1 MPPIHRKALSGR
13 SAHDPASIKRPVAPC
28 CGRRGGRQNLA
39 NGAFRFRKLTRPIN
53 RRDENMLNH
62 YGKDGAPLDA
72 LAPEDDWDLPQ
83 PPRQPPRREDL
94 PPPPIKHEQSP
105 ASGEIARPVIENVP
119 SRLPSQRGLDRCPA
133 FMVRSALFRAGR
145 IVLGVS
151 HDGPVKGQ
159 GSYDLTLSGER
170 LYMRDKQVWQAVIS
184 IVKRAPRHDI
194 PIRIELAAIATLM
207 GSSDHCGGALRR
219 IWQSVE
225 RLSRAAIQVK
235 LSDGQVHEGKLLS
248 AAYRQEKKY
257 FVELDMQWMAAAMCL
272 DYQFKI
278 DCERRNGLATSLAQ
292 WLHDFLSTH
301 QSSPGLSVGYL
312 RSLCGFDGQNR
323 KFPAAIRTALSELK
337 ISAAALVAD
346 FEIIKNGRSSD
357 AWTVVIVRGPEQP
370 SFSGP
375 SSPKAFDGMESLC
388 IPKCR
393 RVAL

>member
-1 MPPIHRKALSGR
+1 MQH
-13 SAHDPASIKRPVAPC
+13 
-28 CGRRGGRQNLA
+28 LA
-39 NGAFRFRKLTRPIN
+39 NGAFRFRKLPRPIN

-119 SRLPSQRGLDRCPA
+119 SRLPSQRGPDRCPA

-159 GSYDLTLSGER
+159 GSYDLTLSGEQ

-184 IVKRAPRHDI
+184 IVKRAPRHDV

-278 DCERRNGLATSLAQ
+278 DCERRNGLVTTLAK

-301 QSSPGLSVGYL
+301 KSSPPLSLGYL
-312 RSLCGFDGQNR
+312 RELCGFEGQKRN
-323 KFPAAIRTALSELK
+323 FPSTILAALLDLQT
-337 ISAAALVAD
+337 SAPALVAS
-346 FEIIKNGRSSD
+346 FEILKKGRSSD
-357 AWTVVIVRGPEQP
+357 AWTVAIVRGPELP
-370 SFSGP
+370 SFAGP
-375 SSPKAFDGMESLC
+375 KILQVPDKSKSTSKPRKGG
-388 IPKCR
+388 
-393 RVAL
+393 VAL

>member
-1 MPPIHRKALSGR
+1 MQH
-13 SAHDPASIKRPVAPC
+13 
-28 CGRRGGRQNLA
+28 LA
-39 NGAFRFRKLTRPIN
+39 NGAFRFREMTRPIN

-62 YGKDGAPLDA
+62 YEKDGAPLDA

-83 PPRQPPRREDL
+83 PPRQLPRHEDL
-94 PPPPIKHEQSP
+94 PPPPIQHEQSP
-105 ASGEIARPVIENVP
+105 ASREIARPVIENAP
-119 SRLPSQRGLDRCPA
+119 SRLPSQGGPDRCPA

-151 HDGPVKGQ
+151 HDGPVKAQ
-159 GSYDLTLSGER
+159 GSYDLTLSGDR
-170 LYMRDKQVWQAVIS
+170 LYMRDKQVWQSVIS
-184 IVKRAPRHDI
+184 IVKRAPHHHA

-278 DCERRNGLATSLAQ
+278 DCERRNGLTTSLAQ

-301 QSSPGLSVGYL
+301 KSSPGLSVGYL
-312 RSLCGFDGQNR
+312 RELCGFDGQHR
-323 KFPAAIRTALSELK
+323 KFPAAIRAALAELK

-375 SSPKAFDGMESLC
+375 SSTKAFDGMKNLC

>member
-1 MPPIHRKALSGR
+1 MAVAGWLRQPIALPTKGDFGRQADRRRPGAACPSQGTERKIRPRPGKLYMASCPPA
-13 SAHDPASIKRPVAPC
+13 
-28 CGRRGGRQNLA
+28 CGRRCGMPHLA

-62 YGKDGAPLDA
+62 YEKDGAPLDA

-83 PPRQPPRREDL
+83 PPRQLPRREDL

-119 SRLPSQRGLDRCPA
+119 SRLPSQRGPDRCPA

-159 GSYDLTLSGER
+159 GSYDLTLSGEQ
-170 LYMRDKQVWQAVIS
+170 LYMRDKQVWQAAIS
-184 IVKRAPRHDI
+184 IVKRAPRHDV

-235 LSDGQVHEGKLLS
+235 
-248 AAYRQEKKY
+248 
-257 FVELDMQWMAAAMCL
+257 
-272 DYQFKI
+272 I
-278 DCERRNGLATSLAQ
+278 
-292 WLHDFLSTH
+292 
-301 QSSPGLSVGYL
+301 
-312 RSLCGFDGQNR
+312 
-323 KFPAAIRTALSELK
+323 
-337 ISAAALVAD
+337 
-346 FEIIKNGRSSD
+346 GR
-357 AWTVVIVRGPEQP
+357 AHV
-370 SFSGP
+370 
-375 SSPKAFDGMESLC
+375 
-388 IPKCR
+388 
-393 RVAL
+393 